1 MGNRAVITTEAK
13 DIGVYL
19 HWNGGRD
26 SVEAF
31 LLYCKLKGYRSPEND
46 CYGWARLCQVI
57 GNFFGGECSVGI
69 DKYDRL
75 DTDNGDNGTYIIKDW
90 QIVGKDFEP
99 LGSLN
104 IDAVQDMLI
113 SINNSMPDKEKLT
126 EVAMLSAALK
136 ELGSYQTITPKQI
149 KAIHA
154 VVNELGFSDTR
165 YRQILKALF
174 GTTSCKGLT
183 EQQASI
189 LIETLNKIRII
200 YKSRE
205 DCYNNGILR
214 RSKELG

>member
-13 DIGVYL
+13 DLGVYL
-19 HWNGGRD
+19 HWNGGRA

-31 LLYCKLKGYRSPEND
+31 LLYCKLKGYRCPEND

-57 GNFFGGECSVGI
+57 GNFFGGEYSVGI

-90 QIVGKDFEP
+90 QIIGTEFEP
-99 LGSLN
+99 LDKLDIEQVKN
-104 IDAVQDMLI
+104 MLVA
-113 SINNSMPDKEKLT
+113 INGSMPVSERLDINDLYKAADAL
-126 EVAMLSAALK
+126 ASA
-136 ELGSYQTITPKQI
+136 QPITTKQI

-165 YRQILKALF
+165 YRGILLSLF
-174 GTTSCKGLT
+174 NTKTCKELT

-189 LIETLNKIRII
+189 LIETLNKI
-200 YKSRE
+200 KGE
-205 DCYNNGILR
+205 
-214 RSKELG
+214 